1 MKTFFITYELVTS
14 YYMESSDKKRRQNK
28 TAMVEAESEDLALKT
43 LEKYWDN
50 QSDPCGE
57 NHLVRDADVAL
68 SLKQTEILL
77 AENEEDV

>member
-14 YYMESSDKKRRQNK
+14 YYMESFDKKKCQNK
-28 TAMVEAESEDLALKT
+28 TALIEAESEELALKT
-43 LEKYWDN
+43 LEKYWAN

-57 NHLVRDADVAL
+57 NHWVRDADVAI

-77 AENEEDV
+77 AINEEDV